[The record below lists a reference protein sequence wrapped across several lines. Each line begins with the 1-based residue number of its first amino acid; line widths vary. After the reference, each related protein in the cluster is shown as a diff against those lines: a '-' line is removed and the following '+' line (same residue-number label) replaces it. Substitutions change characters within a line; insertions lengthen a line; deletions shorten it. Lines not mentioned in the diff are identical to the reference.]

1 MKRILLFSLVF
12 FTTCGDPSAPPELE
26 QAADFIAWM
35 LVPGNLSRSTFPV
48 VLPQGTP
55 KQFVSWLFSTLG
67 TAEWPPSESMA
78 RQYPDEAEM
87 ARAIGAPLFPD
98 DVRIFHS
105 KTDSSAGKQIVVKWD
120 DGRNVV
126 IVEGYLDPT
135 QPPVLLKEWELP
147 EVQSTNEVAR
157 LSAESHLEMGGT
169 YQAF

>member
-1 MKRILLFSLVF
+1 MKRLLMVSSFLISA
-12 FTTCGDPSAPPELE
+12 CGEPSSPPELE
-26 QAADFIAWM
+26 QAADFVGWM
-35 LVPGNLSRSTFPV
+35 LAPTNLARSTFPV

-67 TAEWPPSESMA
+67 TADWPPSESTA
-78 RQYPDEAEM
+78 KQHPDEAEM

-105 KTDSSAGKQIVVKWD
+105 KTDSSAGKQVVVKWD

-126 IVEGYLDPT
+126 IVEGYIDPSQT
-135 QPPVLLKEWELP
+135 PVLVKEWELP
-147 EVQSTNEVAR
+147 RVHSTSEVAR
-157 LSAESHLEMGGT
+157 LAAQSHLEMGGT